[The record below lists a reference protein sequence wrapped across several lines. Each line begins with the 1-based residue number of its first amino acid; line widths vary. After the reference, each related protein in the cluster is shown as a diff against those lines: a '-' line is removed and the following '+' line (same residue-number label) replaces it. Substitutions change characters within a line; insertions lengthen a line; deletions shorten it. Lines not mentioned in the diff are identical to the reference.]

1 MHERA
6 EIEAVV
12 DALARL
18 IGLVEGFAKGIEMRG
33 WALPEVTTQMYA
45 ETAKAREAL
54 DRVRDARG
62 DNEKQWTC
70 DACED
75 TGIDRREGIPCGC
88 DARGECL
95 LHSRNLLAEFGAA
108 RADDPAAAES

>member
-1 MHERA
+1 MPERA

-12 DALARL
+12 ADTIRDTLPKG
-18 IGLVEGFAKGIEMRG
+18 IGLEQDE
-33 WALPEVTTQMYA
+33 ALFM
-45 ETAKAREAL
+45 ARAVL
-54 DRVRDARG
+54 DRVR
-62 DNEKQWTC
+62 
-70 DACED
+70 
-75 TGIDRREGIPCGC
+75 